1 MTQATVHL
9 NAGLSTSEAAQRLQQ
24 YGPNAIPEHKPNPWL
39 QFAKKFWGPIPWMLE
54 ATIVIEVLLTRYTE
68 GAVITALLV
77 FNALLSTVQEKRAA
91 DALALLRQ
99 NLNLKARV
107 LRDGTWQMLPAE
119 QVVPGD
125 VIHIRMGDILPADVR
140 VLEGH
145 LHVDQSALTGES
157 LPVEVAEGQPG
168 YAGTLVQHGEA
179 TAEVIATGLKTRFGR
194 VAQLVQ
200 EAKHPSQMEQV
211 IFGIVRALIVLDG
224 GLALGV
230 LLYALFFHH
239 LPALETLSFVLILL
253 VASVPIAL
261 PATFTLATA
270 LGARELAHQG
280 VLVTQLSAIEE
291 AAGMDVLCSDKTGT
305 ITQNR
310 LSLVGVYPLAPTD
323 EATLLT
329 MAAMASDPATQ
340 DVLDLAILELAQQRN
355 IVPDWAARRT
365 FIPFDPATKRSEAA
379 FESQGSV
386 KRAVKGAPH
395 AIAALCATPPADL
408 DAQLEGLAAQ
418 GLRILAVAYGDEQV
432 LTWGGLLAFQDPPR
446 PDSASLIAQL
456 KQMGVRV
463 IMVTGDS
470 EPTARTVARQVGI
483 GEHVCHVT
491 SLEPT
496 VGTDPIDCDVLA
508 EVLPEHKFA
517 LVQALQHAGHVT
529 GMTGDGVNDAPA
541 LRQAQVGIAVAN
553 ATDVAKAAAS
563 LVLTQPGLSNIVT
576 AIQASRRIYQ
586 RMLTYTLNKII
597 KTIQIVGFL
606 SLGLILGGRFVVTP
620 LQVILLLFANDFVTM
635 SVATDNVRPSPRPDR
650 WQVRAMTGTA
660 LALGLP
666 LLLATLGIYYWG
678 QDIVRLSSAQLQTLS
693 FLTLIFT
700 AQGMIYL
707 VRERHHLWASRPS
720 PWMMFASVGAVS
732 IAILLAIYGI
742 GMAALPLPIVLLDLL
757 LVGAVLF
764 LLDWLKVAVLR
775 RQLNIA

>member
-1 MTQATVHL
+1 MTQVITHPSP
-9 NAGLSTSEAAQRLQQ
+9 GLSTAEAARRLQQ
-24 YGPNAIPEHKPNPWL
+24 YGPNAIPEPKPNPWL
-39 QFAKKFWGPIPWMLE
+39 QFLKKFWGPVPWMLE
-54 ATIVIEVLLTRYTE
+54 ATIVIEFLLTRYTE
-68 GAVITALLV
+68 GAAITALLG

-99 NLNLKARV
+99 NLDLKVRV

-125 VIHIRMGDILPADVR
+125 VIHIRLGDILPADVR

-145 LHVDQSALTGES
+145 LQVDQSALTGES
-157 LPVEVAEGQPG
+157 LPVDVTEGQTG

-211 IFGIVRALIVLDG
+211 IFGIVRALILLDG

-230 LLYALFFHH
+230 LFYALFFHH

-310 LSLVGVYPLAPTD
+310 LSLVGLYPQTPTD
-323 EATLLT
+323 EATLLKV
-329 MAAMASDPATQ
+329 AAMASDPATQ
-340 DVLDLAILELAQQRN
+340 DPLDLAILEAAHQRHLE
-355 IVPDWAARRT
+355 PDWAQRYSFT
-365 FIPFDPATKRSEAA
+365 PFDPATKRSEAT

-386 KRAVKGAPH
+386 RRAVKGAPH
-395 AIAALCATPPADL
+395 AVAALCATPPADL
-408 DAQLEGLAAQ
+408 DTQLENLATQ
-418 GLRILAVAYGDEQV
+418 GLRILAVAYGDEQT
-432 LTWGGLLAFQDPPR
+432 LMWGGLLAFQDPPR
-446 PDSASLIAQL
+446 PDSASLITQL

-463 IMVTGDS
+463 IMVTGDGES
-470 EPTARTVARQVGI
+470 TARAIAHQVGI
-483 GEHVCHVT
+483 GERVCHVV

-496 VGTDPIDCDVLA
+496 AGTDPIDCDVLA
-508 EVLPEHKFA
+508 EALPEHKFT
-517 LVQALQHAGHVT
+517 LVQALQRAGHVT

-606 SLGLILGGRFVVTP
+606 SLGLILSGQFVVTP

-650 WQVRAMTGTA
+650 WQVWAMTWTA
-660 LALGLP
+660 LTLGLP
-666 LLLATLGIYYWG
+666 LLLATLGIFYWG
-678 QDIVRLSSAQLQTLS
+678 QDTARLSSTQLQTLS

-707 VRERHHLWASRPS
+707 VRERRHLWASRPS
-720 PWMMFASVGAVS
+720 SWMMFASAGAVGT
-732 IAILLAIYGI
+732 AILLAANGI
-742 GMAALPLPIVLLDLL
+742 GMAALPLHVILLALL

-775 RQLNIA
+775 HQLKTT